1 MKNSYTSKW
10 ILQRVTALFLI
21 PLTLWFIYQCISF
34 QDFNFEEMK
43 IFFQFYP
50 NSFLFLSMMI
60 VMLIHGK
67 LGCDNIIKDYIS
79 SLYLQK
85 TFINLINLITIIIT
99 LFVIAAI
106 FKLSIIQ

>member
-10 ILQRVTALFLI
+10 ILQRITALFLI

-50 NSFLFLSMMI
+50 NSFLFLSMM
-60 VMLIHGK
+60 VAMLIHGK
-67 LGCDNIIKDYIS
+67 LGCDTIIKDYIS

-99 LFVIAAI
+99 LFIIAAI
-106 FKLSIIQ
+106 FKLSTI